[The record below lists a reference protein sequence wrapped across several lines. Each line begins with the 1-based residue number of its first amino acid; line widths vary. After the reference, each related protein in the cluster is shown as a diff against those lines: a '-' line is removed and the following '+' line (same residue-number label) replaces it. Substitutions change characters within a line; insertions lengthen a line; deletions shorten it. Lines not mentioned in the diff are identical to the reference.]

1 MIRFKAIRWKNLL
14 SYGDFWTELPI
25 DDNKSTLVIG
35 DNGAGKST
43 FIDALCYGL
52 YGKAFRKIA
61 TTQLVN
67 SVNNGHMVVE
77 VVFDIGRDTYKVV
90 RGLKPRLFEV
100 WKNDKL
106 LNQEA
111 NARDYQDV
119 LEKNILKINHK
130 SFTQIIVL
138 GSSSFIPFMQL
149 KTTDRREVIE
159 DLLDIGIFS
168 IMQLLLKDKVSDNKD
183 KLLTTNHNK
192 DLINNQI
199 QTIHEYIDKL
209 ESQKDEEIKKK
220 QSQISEN
227 KVKLTAIQQEI
238 NDYQASIEN
247 VRSLH
252 KVDEKDKVEK
262 ELAKGQKI
270 KSELAS
276 KAKALA
282 SEIAF
287 FEEND
292 TCPTCQQPMD
302 EHHKSHRVESSG
314 SRATELNNQIG
325 QLQEILDKKDQAI
338 QTIANALTEINE
350 IQYKVIDKQSQMNS
364 LNALNSQLEQQVSEV
379 RDNENLIKEER
390 DKIEELTIKNEDL
403 YREQASLTREK
414 AVMDMATKLLKDSGI
429 KSKIIKQYVP
439 IINKLINKYLSAMD
453 FFVQFELD
461 ENFNEI
467 IKSRFRDEFSYA
479 SFSEG
484 EKMRIDLALL
494 FTWRAIAKLKNSAAT
509 NLLIMDEVFDSSLDS
524 AGTDDFMKIIMD
536 IVSDTNVFIISHKT
550 DQLVDR
556 FTSVIRFEKHKN
568 FSRMVA

>member
-276 KAKALA
+276 KARALA